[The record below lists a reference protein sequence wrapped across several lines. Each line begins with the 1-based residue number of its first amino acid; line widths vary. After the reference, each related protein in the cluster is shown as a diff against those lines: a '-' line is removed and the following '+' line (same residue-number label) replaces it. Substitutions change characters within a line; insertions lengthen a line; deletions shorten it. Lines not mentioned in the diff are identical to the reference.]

1 MDTDPACL
9 RCGCS
14 FHPGLSQKTLASV
27 MGSLSAITMGVFVN
41 MSGVLRPDEWVAS
54 VFVYGIFMGVAGLAG
69 TAFGWV
75 LGAFVCEV

>member
-1 MDTDPACL
+1 
-9 RCGCS
+9 
-14 FHPGLSQKTLASV
+14 
-27 MGSLSAITMGVFVN
+27 
-41 MSGVLRPDEWVAS
+41 